1 MGVFKAYDI
10 RGTYPDQI
18 GQELSRKIGNA
29 IATVLGKERLV
40 VGRDMR
46 PEGEKATAALVEGV
60 TDAGVDV
67 IDIGVCSTP
76 ANYFAIGYYE
86 HPGGVMC
93 TASHNPPGYTG
104 FKVSR
109 ENVIPVGGDSGLA
122 DIETAV
128 DAGNYL
134 TAEKKGTVTTQD
146 IWDDY
151 AKHVLSFA
159 EEIAPFKIVVDAGNA
174 MIGKT
179 GPPIFEQLP
188 GEFIP
193 MYFEL
198 DGTFPNHDANP
209 LKLENLRD
217 LQKRVIAEKADFG
230 VCFDGDGDRCAFI
243 DETAGVVTSDMVT
256 ALVARNVLAH
266 EKGAAVIYDL
276 RSSWATRDA
285 IAELGGE
292 PIRERV
298 GHSFIKKTMRE
309 HNAPFGGELSG
320 HYYFRDNYF
329 ADSGLIAMIKMLNV
343 MSVEKKPMSEL
354 VAPLAKYT
362 ATGEINFEVDD
373 KNAVIR
379 KIADAFSDG
388 RIDWLDGITVEYD
401 DWWFNVRKSNTEP
414 VLRLNL
420 EASTPQQCDRM
431 KARVV
436 EVLTARL

>member
-18 GQELSRKIGNA
+18 DRELSRKIGNA

-46 PEGEKATAALVEGV
+46 PEGEGATAALVQGI

-67 IDIGVCSTP
+67 VDIGVCSTP
-76 ANYFAIGYYE
+76 ANYFAIGYYG

-122 DIETAV
+122 DIEAAV
-128 DAGNYL
+128 DAGKYV
-134 TAEKKGTVTTQD
+134 TAEKKGSVTTQD
-146 IWDDY
+146 VWDDY
-151 AKHVLSFA
+151 ARHVLSFA
-159 EEIAPFKIVVDAGNA
+159 GEIAPFKVVVDAGNG

-179 GPPIFEQLP
+179 GPPVFDKLP

-198 DGTFPNHDANP
+198 DGTFPNHEANP

-217 LQKRVIAEKADFG
+217 LQERVLAEKADLG
-230 VCFDGDGDRCAFI
+230 ACFDGDGDRCAFI
-243 DETAGVVTSDMVT
+243 DEKGAVVTSDMVT
-256 ALVARNVLAH
+256 ALIARDVLAH

-285 IAELGGE
+285 IAELGGK

-298 GHSFIKKTMRE
+298 GHAFIKQTMRE

-329 ADSGLIAMIKMLNV
+329 ADSGLIAMIMTLNV
-343 MSVEKKPMSEL
+343 MSMEKKPMSAL
-354 VAPLAKYT
+354 VAPLAKYS

-373 KNAVIR
+373 KDAVIR

-420 EASTPQQCDRM
+420 EALTPDMCDQM

-436 EVLTARL
+436 EVLTQRP